1 MTILGEI
8 MEKPRSHVE
17 QLAEYIKKN
26 LKKGYTADA
35 LKFSLISQG
44 YSRLSVDNAFALAN
58 EQLSKELQPIKE
70 KPQITYKIDEEV
82 IPREGFFKR
91 LWRTIFG

>member
-1 MTILGEI
+1 
-8 MEKPRSHVE
+8 MEKPISHVE

-58 EQLSKELQPIKE
+58 EQLSKELQPIK
-70 KPQITYKIDEEV
+70 I
-82 IPREGFFKR
+82 
-91 LWRTIFG
+91 RTAL